1 MYSKLFFARAALVA
15 AGCVATSV
23 VIGGPAQSVPVQPA
37 GSTSVSPAGASVTA
51 TSVGSQVLE
60 AGAVTVTCKTLNAKG
75 SVPAAP
81 DNQNANG
88 PVSVQISAP
97 TFSDCET
104 DLAGV
109 DATVTTTGTWAV
121 TVQNGSVITG
131 SLTIP
136 KGGMTIKTSGLASC
150 TTVVAPDGPATIAGT
165 FTNGNPPTINA
176 KNAPAP
182 IKTTGGFGCPT
193 DAKTG
198 TLTGTSALNNVSD
211 PSKPITVGP

>member
-1 MYSKLFFARAALVA
+1 IPQSSNKGVNRKLFSISDPSVVSPGFSIRPDIAKSWHSWDCVREAAVRSFIRAARFDRFSYPAEECVMYSKLFFARAALVA

-23 VIGGPAQSVPVQPA
+23 VLGGPAQSVPVQPA

-51 TSVGSQVLE
+51 TSVGSQVLK

-88 PVSVQISAP
+88 SVSVQISAP

-109 DATVTTTGTWAV
+109 NATVTTTGTWAV
-121 TVQNGSVITG
+121 TVQNGSPITG

-136 KGGMTIKTSGLASC
+136 KGGMTIKTS
-150 TTVVAPDGPATIAGT
+150 
-165 FTNGNPPTINA
+165 
-176 KNAPAP
+176 
-182 IKTTGGFGCPT
+182 
-193 DAKTG
+193 
-198 TLTGTSALNNVSD
+198 
-211 PSKPITVGP
+211 